1 MINGLILR
9 NASTA
14 LQQPVLFDH
23 LAGGQDLSK
32 QLIDVFRSTDE
43 ENLETLSSDFLSL
56 SLLQALQDDSDKI
69 ENFKSVT
76 NILNKC
82 FSECMKTIKKAS
94 MVNLEK
100 WVIPFLLTFV
110 TNKLM
115 GEELG
120 LILLKY
126 STPDANQVGIKY
138 AESLLGQLL
147 SLSICPKHNNGPYEF
162 YENLQNTN
170 MQSLSN
176 LSSTLWNYLSMHL
189 DAVHKIFKGFL
200 LIGGIV
206 KSNMLDWIS
215 SKLEK

>member
-94 MVNLEK
+94 MINLEK